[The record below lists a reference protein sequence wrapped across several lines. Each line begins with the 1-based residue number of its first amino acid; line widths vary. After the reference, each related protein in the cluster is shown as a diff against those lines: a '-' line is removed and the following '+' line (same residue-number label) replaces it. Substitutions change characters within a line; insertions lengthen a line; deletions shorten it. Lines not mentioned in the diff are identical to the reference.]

1 MSGATASFYRRA
13 EDALADA
20 ALREKVQ
27 KATGR
32 LLQAR
37 EAGFK
42 SFPLADAV
50 RDRARL
56 VRADVIA
63 HLDRYLGEFAANVE
77 RRGGHVHWADTA
89 DDARR
94 IVASIAT
101 SHGVRRAVKSKSM
114 ISEELELNPVLEAA
128 GVRVVETDLGEFV
141 VQVAGEHP
149 SHIIGPILHK
159 SKDDV
164 AALFERKLG
173 ATPQDVADV
182 PHMTAFARRL
192 LRAEFLQAD
201 MGVSGANFGVA
212 ATGSICIATNEGNGR
227 LTTTVPRVH
236 VALMG
241 IERIVPTLEDL
252 GLMLQLLGRSATGQ
266 LLTVYTNILTGPR
279 RRAWDPAS
287 TGFDNR
293 QDPAS
298 AGLKGPPDA
307 TPADLTDEPD
317 GPDELHVVLVDNG
330 RSSLLGTELAE
341 ILYCIRCGAC
351 LNVCPVYQS
360 VGGHAYGTVYMG
372 PVGSVLT
379 PALQGLGLFG
389 ELPHASSL
397 CGACREIC
405 PVRIDIP
412 RMLLALRARGVRDRG
427 APAWIGIGLSIYAR
441 LARHPVLFQLAGRL
455 GRRLLSWRARD
466 GWIRRLPGPLAGWTA
481 QRDFPVPAV
490 RTFQELWRERQ
501 ADR

>member
-1 MSGATASFYRRA
+1 VSGGTAASFYRRA

-20 ALREKVQ
+20 ALTAKVRR
-27 KATGR
+27 ATSR
-32 LLQAR
+32 LLANRELGFQAF
-37 EAGFK
+37 EHG
-42 SFPLADAV
+42 DAV
-50 RDRARL
+50 RDRARA
-56 VRADVIA
+56 VRAEVIA
-63 HLDRYLGEFAANVE
+63 HLDRYLDEFAASVE

-94 IVASIAT
+94 IVAEIAT
-101 SHGVRRAVKSKSM
+101 SRRVRHVVKSKSM
-114 ISEELELNPVLEAA
+114 VSEELELNGALAA
-128 GVRVVETDLGEFV
+128 VGVRVVETDLGEFV
-141 VQVAGEHP
+141 AQVGGEHP

-159 SKDDV
+159 SKEDV
-164 AALFERKLG
+164 AELFERKLG
-173 ATPQDVADV
+173 ATPTDVADV
-182 PHMTAFARRL
+182 PHMAAFARRL

-201 MGVSGANFGVA
+201 MGISGVNFGVA

-241 IERIVPTLEDL
+241 IERLVPTLSDL
-252 GLMLQLLGRSATGQ
+252 GVMLQLLARSATGQ
-266 LLTVYTNILTGPR
+266 PLTVYTNIISGPR
-279 RRAWDPAS
+279 RRSPAPPAS
-287 TGFDNR
+287 G
-293 QDPAS
+293 AGA
-298 AGLKGPPDA
+298 AGLHAGS
-307 TPADLTDEPD
+307 TPETGSEPD

-341 ILYCIRCGAC
+341 ILHCIRCGAC

-379 PALQGLGLFG
+379 PALRGLGPFG

-412 RMLLALRARGVRDRG
+412 RMLLALRAQGMRERRG
-427 APAWIGIGLSIYAR
+427 PAWIRFGLAMYAR
-441 LARHPVLFQLAGRL
+441 LAKHPRLFRAAARL
-455 GRRLLSWRARD
+455 GRRLLALRAHD
-466 GWIRRLPGPLAGWTA
+466 GWIRAMPGPLAGWTA
-481 QRDFPVPAV
+481 HREFPLPAAKS
-490 RTFQELWRERQ
+490 FQELWRER
-501 ADR
+501 RERPS

>member
-1 MSGATASFYRRA
+1 VSATTVSFYRRA

-20 ALREKVQ
+20 ALGDKVRR
-27 KATGR
+27 ATGR
-32 LLQAR
+32 LLEGR
-37 EAGFK
+37 EAGFR

-56 VRADVIA
+56 VRADVVA
-63 HLDRYLGEFAANVE
+63 HLDRYLREFAENVE

-89 DDARR
+89 GDARR
-94 IVASIAT
+94 IVATIAA
-101 SHGVRRAVKSKSM
+101 SRGVRRAVKSKSM
-114 ISEELELNPVLEAA
+114 ISEELELNPALEAA

-192 LRAEFLQAD
+192 LRAEFLHAD
-201 MGVSGANFGVA
+201 LGVSGANFGVA

-227 LTTTVPRVH
+227 LTTTLPRVH

-241 IERIVPTLEDL
+241 IERIVPTFADL

-266 LLTVYTNILTGPR
+266 PLTVYTNIITGPR
-279 RRAWDPAS
+279 RGARGRVGEDRC
-287 TGFDNR
+287 G
-293 QDPAS
+293 
-298 AGLKGPPDA
+298 
-307 TPADLTDEPD
+307 ADLRDPCGADLQVGHDDEPD

-341 ILYCIRCGAC
+341 ILHCIRCGAC

-379 PALQGLGLFG
+379 PALRGLGLFG
-389 ELPHASSL
+389 DLPHASSL

-412 RMLLALRARGVRDRG
+412 RMLLALRARGVRERRG
-427 APAWIGIGLSIYAR
+427 PVWITAGLAMYAR
-441 LARHPVLFQLAGRL
+441 LARHPALFHLAGRL
-455 GRRLLSWRARD
+455 GRRLLAWRARD
-466 GWIRRLPGPLAGWTA
+466 GWVRDLPGPLAGWTA
-481 QRDFPVPAV
+481 HRDFPLPAA

-501 ADR
+501 GNAS